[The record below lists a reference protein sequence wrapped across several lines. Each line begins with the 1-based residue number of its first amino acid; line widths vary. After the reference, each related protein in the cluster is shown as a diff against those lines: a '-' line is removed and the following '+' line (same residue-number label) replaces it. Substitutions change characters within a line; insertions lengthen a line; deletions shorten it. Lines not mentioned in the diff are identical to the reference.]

1 MDILTFK
8 IVYILYEIAEK
19 YKKVTLILRFIY
31 LSKNL
36 NLLKKRQQLPQE
48 QFIDE
53 DYFIY
58 CLEAVP
64 NIETV
69 KVTEANKNLE
79 QLTMQYRMASIYKTC
94 DTIEG
99 LEASLNALVSDDHNF
114 KDYEI
119 IYLVIAGEA
128 NSICLNDYYYSL
140 QEIAEIFEGR
150 LKGKILHFSNAKVL
164 DLDEEEAQ
172 YFLDITGAK
181 GVSGYGNEFNGISSS
196 NLDKAFFN
204 LFKEDE
210 NMLEV
215 VEELHQKYYNVCKL
229 LDFRLYY

>member
-1 MDILTFK
+1 M
-8 IVYILYEIAEK
+8 
-19 YKKVTLILRFIY
+19 
-31 LSKNL
+31 
-36 NLLKKRQQLPQE
+36 LKKREQLPQE
-48 QFIDE
+48 QLIDA

-58 CLEAVP
+58 CLEAVDD
-64 NIETV
+64 IETNDI
-69 KVTEANKNLE
+69 TEAQKKLE
-79 QLTMQYRMASIYKTC
+79 QLTSQYGVASIYKTC

-99 LEASLNALVSDDHNF
+99 LEASLNALVLDDHNF
-114 KDYEI
+114 KNYEI
-119 IYLVIAGEA
+119 IYFIISGGA

-150 LKGKILHFSNAKVL
+150 LQGKILHFSNAKVL

-181 GVSGYGNEFNGISSS
+181 GVSGYGSECNGMTSS
-196 NLDKAFFN
+196 NLDIAFFN

-210 NMLEV
+210 NMLDV
-215 VEELHQKYYNVCKL
+215 VEELHQRHYKICKL

>member
-1 MDILTFK
+1 MLNKKQK
-8 IVYILYEIAEK
+8 I
-19 YKKVTLILRFIY
+19 
-31 LSKNL
+31 
-36 NLLKKRQQLPQE
+36 PQE
-48 QFIDE
+48 QFIDT

-58 CLEAVP
+58 CLEGVHD
-64 NIETV
+64 IETNE
-69 KVTEANKNLE
+69 VTETQKKLT
-79 QLTMQYRMASIYKTC
+79 QLTMQYGVASIYKTC

-99 LEASLNALVSDDHNF
+99 LEDSLNALLLDDHNF
-114 KDYEI
+114 NDYEI
-119 IYLVIAGEA
+119 IYMVITGEA

-150 LKGKILHFSNAKVL
+150 LSGKILHFSNAKVL

-181 GVSGYGNEFNGISSS
+181 AVSGYGNAFNGITSS
-196 NLDKAFFN
+196 NLDIAFFN

-210 NMLEV
+210 NMLDV
-215 VEELHQKYYNVCKL
+215 VEELHQKYYKVCKL

>member
-1 MDILTFK
+1 ML
-8 IVYILYEIAEK
+8 E
-19 YKKVTLILRFIY
+19 
-31 LSKNL
+31 
-36 NLLKKRQQLPQE
+36 KRQQLPQE
-48 QFIDE
+48 QFIDA

-58 CLEAVP
+58 CLEGVQE
-64 NIETV
+64 IETD
-69 KVTEANKNLE
+69 KVTEAQENLE
-79 QLTMQYRMASIYKTC
+79 QLAMNYGIASIYKTC

-99 LEASLNALVSDDHNF
+99 LEASLNALVLDDHNF

-119 IYLVIAGEA
+119 IYLVITGEA
-128 NSICLNDYYYSL
+128 NSICLNDYYYSF

-150 LKGKILHFSNAKVL
+150 LKGKILHFSNAKIL

-196 NLDKAFFN
+196 NLDIAFFN
-204 LFKEDE
+204 LFKEDD
-210 NMLEV
+210 NMLDV
-215 VEELHQKYYNVCKL
+215 VEELHQRHYNVCKL

>member
-1 MDILTFK
+1 ML
-8 IVYILYEIAEK
+8 E
-19 YKKVTLILRFIY
+19 
-31 LSKNL
+31 
-36 NLLKKRQQLPQE
+36 KRQQLPQE
-48 QFIDE
+48 QSLNQ

-58 CLEAVP
+58 CLEAVHD
-64 NIETV
+64 IETDA
-69 KVTEANKNLE
+69 VTEAQKSLE
-79 QLTMQYRMASIYKTC
+79 QLTMQYGVASIYKTC

-99 LEASLNALVSDDHNF
+99 LEDSLNALVLDDHNF
-114 KDYEI
+114 IDYEV
-119 IYLVIAGEA
+119 IYLVITGEA

-150 LKGKILHFSNAKVL
+150 LKGKILHFSNSKVL
-164 DLDEEEAQ
+164 NLDEEEAQ

-181 GVSGYGNEFNGISSS
+181 GISGYGNECNGITSS

-210 NMLEV
+210 NMLDV
-215 VEELHQKYYNVCKL
+215 VEELHQRHYAACKL

>member
-1 MDILTFK
+1 M
-8 IVYILYEIAEK
+8 
-19 YKKVTLILRFIY
+19 
-31 LSKNL
+31 
-36 NLLKKRQQLPQE
+36 
-48 QFIDE
+48 DE
-53 DYFIY
+53 DHFIY
-58 CLEAVP
+58 CLEGVHE
-64 NIETV
+64 IETDQ
-69 KVTEANKNLE
+69 VTETQEKLE
-79 QLTMQYRMASIYKTC
+79 QLALKYGIASIYKTC

-99 LEASLNALVSDDHNF
+99 LEDSLNALVLDDHNF

-119 IYLVIAGEA
+119 IYLVMTGEA

-150 LKGKILHFSNAKVL
+150 LKGKILHFSNAKIL

-196 NLDKAFFN
+196 NLDIAFFN
-204 LFKEDE
+204 LFKEDD
-210 NMLEV
+210 NMLDV
-215 VEELHQKYYNVCKL
+215 VEELHQRHYNVCKL

>member
-1 MDILTFK
+1 MLERRHKF
-8 IVYILYEIAEK
+8 
-19 YKKVTLILRFIY
+19 
-31 LSKNL
+31 
-36 NLLKKRQQLPQE
+36 PQE
-48 QFIDE
+48 QYIDT

-58 CLEAVP
+58 CLEAVHD
-64 NIETV
+64 IEMEQV
-69 KVTEANKNLE
+69 SEVQKKLE
-79 QLTMQYRMASIYKTC
+79 ELTIQHGVASIYKTC

-99 LEASLNALVSDDHNF
+99 LEASLNELVLEDHNF

-119 IYLVIAGEA
+119 IYLVITGES
-128 NSICLNDYYYSL
+128 NSICLNNYYYSL

-181 GVSGYGNEFNGISSS
+181 GVSGYGNQFNGTTSLH
-196 NLDKAFFN
+196 LDKEFFN
-204 LFKEDE
+204 LFKEDS
-210 NMLEV
+210 NMLAI
-215 VEELHQKYYNVCKL
+215 VEDLHQKYYKTCKL